1 MILIA
6 LSLVCAI
13 VDWIAVARD
22 DRRTEY
28 WAKPA
33 TLALLLAGFLWI
45 SPRPPGALV
54 AIFAVGLAF
63 SLAGDV
69 LLMLPGDRFIGGLVA
84 FLLAHLAYIAAFNL
98 QGPSVNVPGLLLLLL
113 VAAAAWQVLSRLTAA
128 MAAGGRRRLVPPV
141 LAYGIVLSL
150 MTWSAL
156 STLVQPTWP
165 TAASWLAAVG
175 GCLFFFSDTALAWL
189 RFVRPLPGGRP
200 LEMIAYHLAQYA
212 LSAAVLLKAG
222 AV

>member
-1 MILIA
+1 MILIV
-6 LSLVCAI
+6 LSLMCAMI
-13 VDWIAVARD
+13 DWIAVARD

-33 TLALLLAGFLWI
+33 TLVLLLAGFLWL
-45 SPRPPGALV
+45 SPSPPGGLV
-54 AIFAVGLAF
+54 AAFALGLVF

-98 QGPSVNVPGLLLLLL
+98 GGPSLTLPGLLLLVL
-113 VAAAAWQVLSRLTAA
+113 VAVAAWQVLSRLTAA
-128 MAAGGRRRLVPPV
+128 MAAGGRRKLILPV
-141 LAYGIVLSL
+141 VVYGIVLGL
-150 MTWSAL
+150 MTWSAV
-156 STLVQPTWP
+156 STLLHPAWP
-165 TAASWLAAVG
+165 RTAAWLAAAG

-222 AV
+222 AF